1 MSRPS
6 SAADTASRILDVA
19 ERLVQTRGFNAFSYA
34 DIATAL
40 NVTKASLHYHFQ
52 TKAVLGRC
60 LIDRYRTVFLATLDR
75 IDAAH
80 ADAVAKLAAY
90 AAIYADAL
98 ENGRIC
104 LCGMLAA
111 EYTTLPTAM
120 QEGIRGF
127 FDANE
132 AWLVNV
138 LASGRRTRQLAF
150 TGPPVDVA
158 RGLVAALE
166 GAMLLAR
173 SRQDASQF
181 RTVARRSLSGLK
193 LKAVAA

>member
-1 MSRPS
+1 MSRPAT
-6 SAADTASRILDVA
+6 AADTSTRILDVA

-40 NVTKASLHYHFQ
+40 NVTKASLHYHFS
-52 TKAVLGRC
+52 TKAALGGC
-60 LIDRYRTVFLATLDR
+60 LIERYRTAFLAALDR

-80 ADAVAKLAAY
+80 LDAVAKLAAY
-90 AAIYADAL
+90 AGIYADAL
-98 ENGRIC
+98 ENDRMC

-111 EYTTLPTAM
+111 EYTTLPAAM

-138 LASGRRTRQLAF
+138 LASGRRRKQLAF
-150 TGPPVDVA
+150 TGPPVDAA

-181 RTVARRSLSGLK
+181 RTVARRSLSGLR